1 MVSLIGINGVGSS
14 FSLEVIFCS
23 NSSNFTG
30 LCFGVGFSSLSSVI
44 VSFVVS
50 IGMVT
55 GISGKLKVFR
65 KKTTDLLDK
74 GLILLVV

>member
-1 MVSLIGINGVGSS
+1 
-14 FSLEVIFCS
+14 VIFFS
-23 NSSNFTG
+23 NSSNVIGF
-30 LCFGVGFSSLSSVI
+30 CFGVGFSSSSSVI
-44 VSFVVS
+44 VSVVVA